1 MDGVKPED
9 GPAGPGEL
17 EDDSEHKEDRVANSS
32 RSNKGDTGP
41 VSLGKAKAPGKSKV
55 RA

>member
-1 MDGVKPED
+1 MDGVKD
-9 GPAGPGEL
+9 GPAVPGEL
-17 EDDSEHKEDRVANSS
+17 EDDSDSEHKEDRVANSS

-41 VSLGKAKAPGKSKV
+41 VSLGKAKPPGKSKV